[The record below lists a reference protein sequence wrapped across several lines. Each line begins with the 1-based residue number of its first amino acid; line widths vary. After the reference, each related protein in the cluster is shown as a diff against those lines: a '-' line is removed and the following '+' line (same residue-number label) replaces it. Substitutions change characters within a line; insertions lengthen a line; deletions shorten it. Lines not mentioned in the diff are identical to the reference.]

1 MPDNMNRRPACD
13 GTAAE
18 GQTGRDDRL
27 DDTSEPC
34 PTLAAEA
41 AVLGAM
47 LLSSEA
53 RDGVPRTVG
62 PEDFHRHAHRV
73 LFEAICRIHAAGEP
87 VDAITVGCELHFR
100 DQLDEVGG
108 VVVLHELSDPIATPA
123 PSSWPAYA
131 TIVGREGRRRR
142 TIAKLRTAID
152 RLQAGEDPAVVA
164 RWIGGAA

>member
-1 MPDNMNRRPACD
+1 MAGDKRNARPAPGAPKAAAGQQGHPD
-13 GTAAE
+13 G
-18 GQTGRDDRL
+18 
-27 DDTSEPC
+27 TSEPC

-53 RDGVPRTVG
+53 CDGVPRTVG
-62 PEDFHRHAHRV
+62 PDDFHRHAHRV
-73 LFEAICRIHAAGEP
+73 LFEAICRLHAAGET

-100 DQLDEVGG
+100 NQLDEIGG
-108 VVVLHELSDPIATPA
+108 TVVLHELSDPIATPA

-142 TIAKLRTAID
+142 AIAKLRTAID